1 MAKNTEISRHKLS
14 MAEVITILITF
25 HLGGFRNLKHYYEF
39 YVKKHLSKYFPK
51 TVSYNRFVELQQS
64 VLFVMTLF
72 LKIAKLGKDTGIA
85 FVDSTP
91 LRICKNKRIPN
102 SIRNTKTFTNI
113 AARGKSTMG
122 YFYGFK
128 LHLIINEMGE
138 ILNFVIIPFSAKIAF
153 FHQVW
158 RSIVGNHAFPHLVQK
173 FKTFYNNM
181 RLLTFHSVKYSLQ
194 Y

>member
-138 ILNFVIIPFSAKIAF
+138 ILNFVITPGNVDESKSSSSITTTSNGHAIAT
-153 FHQVW
+153 
-158 RSIVGNHAFPHLVQK
+158 PQK
-173 FKTFYNNM
+173 ALKKEPDKDYSSFLGCYLHT
-181 RLLTFHSVKYSLQ
+181 LL
-194 Y
+194 